1 MVSRKRVLSGKRMLA
16 GILTAVMVISSA
28 QLPMSAV
35 YAEDLAESS
44 TVTENE
50 DDFATDQ
57 SAAEE
62 GEIES
67 GPEEETTDSNEISDA
82 AGEGLGDDESETSG
96 DDQSGDQT
104 EESDAPDEEEEGS
117 SESGGDEETPS
128 DDENIADDENIPD
141 GDEEDAGGLEEGLRY
156 PAQISEN
163 NITAE
168 EQPETIV
175 QGEIEGV
182 YQFGGA
188 PAKRGNLSVYSE
200 STYSED
206 AEEYLYEQ
214 ILARNESINVFQYKI
229 PIDVWG
235 DFVSGVINEHP
246 DLYFVEK
253 RYQASVSGSYLYTV
267 NLTYNNTLDDAAVQR
282 GIGEAL
288 ATVDETMSPLEKAI
302 VLHDYL
308 VVNCEY
314 DKENLD
320 AGTVPNESHTIYGV
334 FAKRMAVCDGYALAY
349 KYLLKQVGIDCYMVT
364 SDSMNHAWNMIV
376 LDGQYYQVD
385 VTWDDPT
392 WDKIGRAVH
401 TYMFRSDSA
410 FAKHQ
415 DWRIT
420 YGSQTVD
427 YKATDTRYDNAFWTE
442 CDSPLVLVGDDCYYV
457 SFDSVKNEGVI
468 KKGTLA
474 NFTDGGTAIQSID
487 CWTVWG
493 NPNSYWQGAYSG
505 LFRVDDRLY
514 YNDKSSIYS
523 IAMDGT
529 DKRTEFTADTSTG
542 YIYGSAY
549 YQGNVL
555 YALHQTPNL
564 NGRET
569 VLVASMGG
577 SGSADIPVQL
587 VELSAYTLEL
597 AEGDEAGLSVTVY
610 PAYATDS
617 AVVWTSD
624 DEKVAT
630 VTDGRV
636 CAVSVGS
643 CTVTATAGGKKAEC
657 TIQVKG
663 ALNLNNLSYEYT
675 TVDDVKI
682 TSAAEGRPKL
692 LIFYS
697 NTCGNCRNTIWGIS
711 NKIDQ
716 FAGIDIYAME
726 TNNGTK
732 EAVAEFQSQYG
743 CEEITFS
750 YDIDGTNQNSM
761 WAYARTGGINAGGT
775 ISWPVICYIDADN
788 RLQYMTTSYIA
799 ADEIRSN
806 LKEYCNAA
814 VEAPQIYTI
823 TYVLNG
829 GTNSVYN
836 PSTYTSETDTIILQN
851 ATRDGYR
858 FEGWYKD
865 SAYMVRATQIAKGS
879 TGNITLYAKWSE
891 LSDTGL
897 PEVDMSPSD
906 GNVVMGF
913 SGTYYTES
921 ADKILNRLN
930 AIRQEACKQGVKN
943 PRTGSPLTMN
953 DYVPLKWSSDLEAIA
968 RIRAAEASVNNSHIR
983 LNESSCFTV
992 VTNNGVKS
1000 VAENLAW
1007 NSEGLMAG
1015 IEQWYDEKSNWVNQ
1029 SGGQVGHYT
1038 SIINPEYTYVGLGA
1052 FRLSTGGW
1060 YSVAQE
1066 FSRSTSMDER
1076 KNDTK
1081 GKCVQYLEVAGGSV
1095 KKLEF
1100 DKDMAGFIREGDSY
1114 KIPLNVTAAYSD
1126 YYGNVKNYS
1135 GPYQAGGRWYSSD
1148 QNVALVD
1155 GTGMVTALAK
1165 GTTTITFRGGI
1176 KSAAAEIT
1184 VYGMNES
1191 PIRIQRP
1198 DKTTYKVG
1206 QKLDV
1211 TGAKVTYVSGTKTV
1225 TENMKASMVSGFDST
1240 KPGLCTVTV
1249 TCGGYAVS
1257 FDTLIIAEP
1266 ELTADCGWAL
1276 SEIPLPENAYGTYA
1290 WQDNTQII
1298 DKVGIHTYGAVF
1310 TPYDKALFQELTDL
1324 KIQVTAQMELGS
1336 GTEITFK
1343 SNTYTYSGA
1352 NQEPKVVVSIPN
1364 AVLVEEQDY
1373 TLTYQNNK
1381 NTGTATVFVQG
1392 INYYRGSLSK
1402 TFEIMPAR
1410 LEIKAKDKAIL
1421 IDERIPAGN
1430 EYEYEV
1436 NGLMTGDSLIVMPS
1450 FSCGIV
1456 NSAVAGRYEI
1466 VPYGADAGANYIITY
1481 GNGRLTVASEY
1492 VSCIVTF
1499 DAQGHGAAPADY
1511 FDIKVGDTIDRPDD
1525 PSEAGYRFDGWY
1537 KDAACTKAW
1546 NFDMDI
1552 VQSDMT
1558 LYAKWLG
1565 GSMDGE
1571 FTFQEITDVYYTGKA
1586 CKPAVS
1592 VYDGDTLLKSGR
1604 DYQIKYYNN
1613 VNANKGGVRKQGNGE
1628 GIYFNADLPYVEI
1641 IGKGNYTDRIKDG
1654 DKDTVKVNF
1663 NILRT
1668 SIGDGS
1674 SQAADGIVLKVSDQ
1688 LVTAKKEQKPFTSI
1702 KYVKG
1707 MKKDTDFKVS
1717 LTVENARDQS
1727 GRSLQM
1733 GLELE
1738 NAVVPAG
1745 YSGEFLLTVEGVNN
1759 YEGSICR
1766 EIHVA
1771 DKAHLIKNA
1780 TITIGKNLKNITFT
1794 GKPVQLEA
1802 GETNS
1807 ADNFTVKYG
1816 KTFLKPGR
1824 DYTVSYRN
1832 NDRVGK
1838 AELIITGMGEYTGSK
1853 TANFN
1858 IKGRSFTAKTVLVED
1873 IKSKVYTGRAITQ
1886 NGVKLTYG
1894 AGDEAPSLQYGT
1906 DYTISYSKNIN
1917 KGTAT
1922 MTFKGVANAGYS
1934 GSFKKTFK
1942 ITAAD
1947 IAQVNRSETM
1957 QNMVFSYCKAG
1968 VKPVNEILLTNQEG
1982 FTLRNGKDY
1991 TLKYTNNK
1999 AVASASGDKPPTV
2012 TVKGKGNYA
2021 GEFSLNFDI
2030 IRADLRAGSI
2040 QIKTTPVAYQEN
2052 KAEDYAYKPAVKLT
2066 DGKTAL
2072 RVGKDYV
2079 IEYRNNTQA
2088 DYERYIQ
2095 NLQGQAGGSLPQDG
2109 ELTMEDDVPMAVIT
2123 EAEGSSYR
2131 LDQPI
2136 IVSLPIYQVK
2146 LKKTNLA
2153 VEIGEA
2159 VYTGSQVTPEVTVTY
2174 DGMPLREG
2182 QDYSLSYGANTAS
2195 GKKKGS
2201 VVINGIA
2208 PNYGGSVTVKF
2219 DITKKPISY

>member
-1 MVSRKRVLSGKRMLA
+1 MLA

-28 QLPMSAV
+28 QLPVNAV
-35 YAEDLAESS
+35 YAEELTESS

-50 DDFATDQ
+50 DDFGTDQ
-57 SAAEE
+57 SAVEK

-67 GPEEETTDSNEISDA
+67 GSEEETTDSGDISDST
-82 AGEGLGDDESETSG
+82 GKDLEDDESEPSG
-96 DDQSGDQT
+96 DDQSGDQL
-104 EESDAPDEEEEGS
+104 EESDAPDGEEEGS
-117 SESGGDEETPS
+117 SESDGDEETPLV
-128 DDENIADDENIPD
+128 DENIADDENTPD
-141 GDEEDAGGLEEGLRY
+141 GDEEDTGSLEEGLRY

-163 NITAE
+163 NITTE

-175 QGEIEGV
+175 QGEIEGA

-200 STYSED
+200 SAYSEG

-229 PIDVWG
+229 PVDGWG
-235 DFVSGVINEHP
+235 DFVSGVLNEHP
-246 DLYFVEK
+246 DLYFVQK
-253 RYQASVSGSYLYTV
+253 SYNATASGSYLYTV
-267 NLTYNNTLDDAAVQR
+267 NLTYNNALDDAAVQR
-282 GIGEAL
+282 GIKEAL
-288 ATVDETMSPLEKAI
+288 ATVDENMSYLEKAI

-334 FAKRMAVCDGYALAY
+334 FAKRIAVCDGYALAY

-364 SDSMNHAWNMIV
+364 SDSMKHAWNMIV

-442 CDSPLVLVGDDCYYV
+442 CDSPLVLVGDDCYSV

-474 NFTDGGTAIQSID
+474 NLTDGGTAIQSID

-493 NPNSYWQGAYSG
+493 NPNSYWPRAYSG
-505 LFRVDDRLY
+505 LFRIDDRLY

-569 VLVASMGG
+569 VLVASMDG

-597 AEGDEAGLSVTVY
+597 AEGDEAGLSVTIY

-624 DEKVAT
+624 DEKIAT

-636 CAVSVGS
+636 CAVSAGS
-643 CTVTATAGGKKAEC
+643 CTITATVGGKKAEC
-657 TIQVKG
+657 AIQVKG
-663 ALNLNNLSYEYT
+663 ALELDNLSYEYT
-675 TVDDVKI
+675 AVDGTKI
-682 TSAAEGRPKL
+682 SSAANGKPKL

-697 NTCGNCRNTIWGIS
+697 NTCGNCRNTIRGIS

-732 EAVAEFQSQYG
+732 EAVAGFQSQYG

-750 YDIDGTNQNSM
+750 YDIDRTNYYSM
-761 WAYARTGGINAGGT
+761 WAYAQAGGINAGGT
-775 ISWPVICYIDADN
+775 VAWPVICYIDANN
-788 RLQYMTTSYIA
+788 RLQYMTMSLIA
-799 ADEIRSN
+799 ADKVLSY
-806 LKEYCNAA
+806 LKKFCNTAI
-814 VEAPQIYTI
+814 EAPQSYTI

-836 PSTYTSETDTIILQN
+836 PSAYTSESDTIILRN

-865 SAYMVRATQIAKGS
+865 SAYTVKVTQIVKGS
-879 TGNITLYAKWSE
+879 TGNITLYAKWSPVSATE
-891 LSDTGL
+891 Q
-897 PEVDMSPSD
+897 PEIDMTPSP

-913 SGTYYTES
+913 SGAYYTET
-921 ADKILNRLN
+921 ADKILERLN
-930 AIRQEACKQGVKN
+930 AIRLEACKEGVLN
-943 PRTGSPLTMN
+943 PLTN
-953 DYVPLKWSSDLEAIA
+953 QPLTEADYVPLEWSSDLEAIA
-968 RIRAAEASVNNSHIR
+968 RLRAAEAIVNQDHTRPNGQ
-983 LNESSCFTV
+983 SCFTV
-992 VTNNGVKS
+992 TTTNGEQS
-1000 VAENLAW
+1000 WAENLAW
-1007 NSEGLMAG
+1007 NNSGLMEG
-1015 IEQWYDEKSNWVNQ
+1015 IEQWYGEKNDWVKQ
-1029 SGGQVGHYT
+1029 TGAETGHYT
-1038 SIINPEYTYVGLGA
+1038 SIISPRYYQVAVGA
-1052 FRLSTGGW
+1052 FRLSSGGW

-1066 FSRSTSMDER
+1066 FSYKNTLDEQ
-1076 KNDTK
+1076 KNADH
-1081 GKCVQYLEVAGGSV
+1081 GSCVQYMEVQGSKV
-1095 KKLEF
+1095 TKLAYGA
-1100 DKDMAGFIREGDSY
+1100 DKTAFIQEGDSCLM
-1114 KIPLNVTAAYSD
+1114 PVTVTVQYSD
-1126 YYGNVKNYS
+1126 IYGKAQNFT
-1135 GPYQAGGRWYSSD
+1135 GPYQAGGSWTSSD
-1148 QNVALVD
+1148 ETVAVVD
-1155 GTGMVTALAK
+1155 GTGEVTALAK
-1165 GTTTITFRGGI
+1165 GTAQISMAAGT
-1176 KSAAAEIT
+1176 KSVSTQIT
-1184 VYGMNES
+1184 VYGKDES
-1191 PIRIQRP
+1191 PIVVKSPNI
-1198 DKTTYKVG
+1198 TTYKVG
-1206 QKLDV
+1206 QKINL
-1211 TGAKVTYVSGTKTV
+1211 TGGTVTYPSGSQTKTV
-1225 TENMKASMVSGFDST
+1225 TLTAAMISGFDST
-1240 KPGLCTVTV
+1240 KPGICAVQV
-1249 TCGGYAVS
+1249 TCGGYTTS
-1257 FDTLIIAEP
+1257 FDTLIVEEP
-1266 ELTADCGWAL
+1266 KLTASAGQRL
-1276 SEIPLPENAYGTYA
+1276 SEVALPQNEYGTYT
-1290 WQDNTQII
+1290 WQDDATII
-1298 DKVGIHTYGAVF
+1298 EKVGIYTFTAVF
-1310 TPYDKALFQELTDL
+1310 TPKDETIFQKLTD
-1324 KIQVTAQMELGS
+1324 IQVQVTAQETLGPDTEVTFKTNSFTYS
-1336 GTEITFK
+1336 GTE
-1343 SNTYTYSGA
+1343 
-1352 NQEPKVVVSIPN
+1352 QEPKVVVR
-1364 AVLVEEQDY
+1364 AADTVLTEGQDY
-1373 TLTYQNNK
+1373 TLTYSNNR
-1381 NTGTATVFVQG
+1381 NAGIATVTIDG
-1392 INYYRGSLSK
+1392 MGCYLGSITR
-1402 TFEIMPAR
+1402 TFEISPAQ
-1410 LEIKAKDKAIL
+1410 LVITAQDKTIL
-1421 IDERIPAGN
+1421 IGDPVPTQN
-1430 EYEYEV
+1430 EYKYEV
-1436 NGLMTGDSLIVMPS
+1436 SGLLADDALITEPVV
-1450 FSCGIV
+1450 SCENV
-1456 NSAVAGRYEI
+1456 NNKVAGQYDI
-1466 VPYGADAGANYIITY
+1466 VISGADAGDNYIISY
-1481 GNGRLTVASEY
+1481 VNGKLIVASEY
-1492 VSCIVTF
+1492 VSCTVTF
-1499 DAQGHGAAPADY
+1499 DVQGHGTAPADY
-1511 FDIKVGDTIDRPDD
+1511 FGIRVGATIDRPDD

-1537 KDAACTKAW
+1537 KDVACTKAW
-1546 NFDMDI
+1546 NFDTDI

-1565 GSMDGE
+1565 GSVDGE
-1571 FTFQEITDVYYTGKA
+1571 FAFQEIADVYYTGKA
-1586 CKPAVS
+1586 CKPVVS
-1592 VYDGDTLLKSGR
+1592 VYDGDTLLKLGR

-1613 VNANKGGVRKQGNGE
+1613 INANKGGVRKQGNGE

-1654 DKDTVKVNF
+1654 NKDTVKVNF

-1688 LVTAKKEQKPFTSI
+1688 LVTAKKAQKPFTSI

-1707 MKKDTDFKVS
+1707 MKKDTDFKVI
-1717 LTVENARDQS
+1717 LTVVNARNQS
-1727 GRSLQM
+1727 GESLQE
-1733 GLELE
+1733 GLKLE
-1738 NAVVPAG
+1738 DAAVPAG
-1745 YSGEFLLTVEGVNN
+1745 CSGEFLLTIKGVGN
-1759 YEGSICR
+1759 YGGSICR

-1794 GKPVQLEA
+1794 GEPVQLKPA
-1802 GETNS
+1802 ETNS
-1807 ADNFTVKYG
+1807 ADTFTVKYG

-1824 DYTVSYRN
+1824 DYTVSYLDKSN
-1832 NDRVGK
+1832 ERVGK
-1838 AELIITGMGEYTGSK
+1838 ATLVITGMGEYSGSK
-1853 TANFN
+1853 TATFN
-1858 IKGRSFTAKTVLVED
+1858 IKGRSFAAKTVLVKD
-1873 IKSKVYTGRAITQ
+1873 IESKVYTGRAITQ
-1886 NGVKLTYG
+1886 NGAKLTYG
-1894 AGDEAPSLQYGT
+1894 TEAEELRYGT

-1947 IAQVNRSETM
+1947 ITQVNRSETT
-1957 QNMVFSYCKAG
+1957 QNMVFNYCKAG
-1968 VKPVNEILLTNQEG
+1968 VKPVNEILLTNQQG
-1982 FTLRNGKDY
+1982 FILRNGKDY
-1991 TLKYTNNK
+1991 TLKYANNK
-1999 AVASASGDKPPTV
+1999 AVARASDAKPPTV

-2021 GEFSLNFDI
+2021 GEFSLTFDI
-2030 IRADLRAGSI
+2030 IRTDLRANSI
-2040 QIKTTPVAYQEN
+2040 QIKTTPVAYQKN
-2052 KAEDYAYKPAVKLT
+2052 KAETYAYKPAVKLT

-2072 RVGKDYV
+2072 RAGKDYK

-2095 NLQGQAGGSLPQDG
+2095 KLQEPAGDSLPQGGD
-2109 ELTMEDDVPMAVIT
+2109 LTIEDDVPMAVIT

-2136 IVSLPIYQVK
+2136 IISLPIYATK
-2146 LKKTNLA
+2146 LTKANLK

-2159 VYTGSQVTPEVTVTY
+2159 VYTGRQVTPEVTVSY
-2174 DGMPLREG
+2174 DGKTLKIG
-2182 QDYSLSYGANTAS
+2182 DDYSLSYGANTAS
-2195 GKKKGS
+2195 GKNKGS
-2201 VVINGIA
+2201 VVITGVA

-2219 DITKKPISY
+2219 DIMKKPISY